1 MWETLINQPGAVPST
16 STAGRTIIPSWLNDD
31 SLTTVSLIISFVLL
45 CLVFAWQ
52 TDTFLTL
59 NNFENIFKQLAV
71 VGIASIG
78 MTLVLV
84 AGGVD
89 LSVGSVAALSGVV
102 TSILWLESGVPI
114 GLATVL
120 GLVSGALVGFL
131 NGFAVTFLKINA
143 LITTLAS
150 LSIVRGLSFVL
161 SDGQTNQLNND
172 NFKFIGRGEIAG
184 IAFSLLLMLALYAIF
199 YIVMR
204 HTPFGRN
211 LYAIGGSP
219 DASRLAG
226 IPVTRHLLIA
236 FTLSGFLAALS
247 GIIQA
252 AQLGSSAPRA
262 ATGLEFTV
270 VTAVILGGTSLAGGK
285 GNLIGTFV
293 GIVILRT
300 LSNGLTVT
308 EVSSSYQDVAFG
320 AALII
325 AVGLDQI
332 RLKISARQKVA
343 S

>member
-1 MWETLINQPGAVPST
+1 MNQPGAVSST
-16 STAGRTIIPSWLNDD
+16 SSAGRTVIPSWLNDD

-45 CLVFAWQ
+45 CLAFASQ
-52 TDTFLTL
+52 TNTFLTL

-102 TSILWLESGVPI
+102 ISILWLKSGVPI
-114 GLATVL
+114 GIATVL
-120 GLVSGALVGFL
+120 GLGSGALVGFL

-150 LSIVRGLSFVL
+150 LSIVRWLSFVL
-161 SDGQTNQLNND
+161 SEGQTNQLNND
-172 NFKFIGRGEIAG
+172 HFKFIGRGEIAG
-184 IAFSLLLMLALYAIF
+184 IAFSLLLMLTLYIVF
-199 YIVMR
+199 YIIMR

-247 GIIQA
+247 GIILA

>member
-1 MWETLINQPGAVPST
+1 MNQPGAVSST
-16 STAGRTIIPSWLNDD
+16 SSAGRTVIPSWLNDD

-45 CLVFAWQ
+45 CLAFASQ
-52 TDTFLTL
+52 TNTFLTL

-102 TSILWLESGVPI
+102 ISILWLKSGVPI
-114 GLATVL
+114 GIATVL
-120 GLVSGALVGFL
+120 GLGSGALVGFL

-161 SDGQTNQLNND
+161 SEGQTNQLNND
-172 NFKFIGRGEIAG
+172 HFKFIGRGEIAG
-184 IAFSLLLMLALYAIF
+184 IAFSLLLMLTLYIVF
-199 YIVMR
+199 YIIMR

-247 GIIQA
+247 GIILA

>member
-1 MWETLINQPGAVPST
+1 VTVEM
-16 STAGRTIIPSWLNDD
+16 TAGVASPRSRLSDD
-31 SLTTVSLIISFVLL
+31 SLTTLSLIASFILL
-45 CLVFAWQ
+45 CLVFASQ

-71 VGIASIG
+71 VGIASVG
-78 MTLVLV
+78 MTIVLV

-102 TSILWLESGVPI
+102 TSVLWLESDIPLGV
-114 GLATVL
+114 ATVL
-120 GLVSGALVGFL
+120 GLASGALVGFL

-150 LSIVRGLSFVL
+150 LSIVRGLAFVL
-161 SDGQTNQLNND
+161 SDGQTNQLNN
-172 NFKFIGRGEIAG
+172 NSFKFIGRGEIAG
-184 IAFSLLLMLALYAIF
+184 VYFSLLLMVALFAFF
-199 YIVMR
+199 YVVMR
-204 HTPFGRN
+204 YTPFGRN
-211 LYAIGGSP
+211 LYAIGGSVE
-219 DASRLAG
+219 ASRLAG
-226 IPVTRHLLIA
+226 IPVARHVLIA

-247 GIIQA
+247 GIVQA

-262 ATGLEFTV
+262 ALGLEFTV

-285 GNLIGTFV
+285 GNLLGTFV

-308 EVSSSYQDVAFG
+308 KVPSSYQDVAFG

-332 RLKISARQKVA
+332 RLKLSAQSRRRAV
-343 S
+343 